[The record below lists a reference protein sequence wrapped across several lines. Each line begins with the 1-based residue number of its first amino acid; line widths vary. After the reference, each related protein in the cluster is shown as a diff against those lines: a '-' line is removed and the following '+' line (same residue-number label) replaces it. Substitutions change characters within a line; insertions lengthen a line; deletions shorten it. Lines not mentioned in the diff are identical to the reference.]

1 MEEIEDVV
9 GGDGPTQ
16 VSSEGYWDGAFA
28 KASRMRASNRD
39 RSGEGWG
46 CPKSR
51 TSWLKGGG
59 VWGGVWKVVWSS
71 SDVVDEEDGGLKGVR
86 EFGCARMAKRM
97 EEGRS

>member
-1 MEEIEDVV
+1 M
-9 GGDGPTQ
+9 
-16 VSSEGYWDGAFA
+16 
-28 KASRMRASNRD
+28 
-39 RSGEGWG
+39 
-46 CPKSR
+46 
-51 TSWLKGGG
+51 SWLKGGG